1 MTFNCMDR
9 MLSNNEAS
17 SISIPNSLI
26 TVPKKVKAK
35 SQQNLSTS
43 DRLNTLLYHIRTS
56 KFGPIF
62 KSLQNINRVLKLKV
76 YNAYIQFVILKDKT
90 EKLTFKTG
98 AISPSLQRILVHPDC
113 KIKAKANQQCCLF
126 SVAQLYP

>member
-1 MTFNCMDR
+1 MDR

-43 DRLNTLLYHIRTS
+43 DRLTPYFTTCQD
-56 KFGPIF
+56 
-62 KSLQNINRVLKLKV
+62 LQIWPYL
-76 YNAYIQFVILKDKT
+76 
-90 EKLTFKTG
+90 
-98 AISPSLQRILVHPDC
+98 
-113 KIKAKANQQCCLF
+113 
-126 SVAQLYP
+126 